1 LTAFGPALA
10 PADHVVLTDIYPAG
24 EDPIPGIT
32 LGTLVQAIRR
42 DVRGPI
48 EVVPALEDVVTAVAH
63 TARPGDVVITLG
75 AGSIGTLPERIVEA
89 LQPVGGHVPPQY
101 EGQRT

>member
-1 LTAFGPALA
+1 MLT
-10 PADHVVLTDIYPAG
+10 VIYAAG

-48 EVVPALEDVVTAVAH
+48 EVVPVLDDVVAAVAH

-75 AGSIGTLPERIVEA
+75 AGSIGTLPERLVEA
-89 LQPVGGHVPPQY
+89 LQVAGGRLPPQH